1 MCDQGLRF
9 ASHDGKRC
17 VRTTHTATFPGWH
30 RASLSPASVKGAWQL
45 RRGAIDIAEREDD
58 CMQPPDRY
66 KWDSLPAE
74 QRPERGL
81 LALRAGLAA
90 FANLR
95 PATVLPQLADASSLK
110 REIVEGVDIMI
121 VRELVGGIY
130 FGEPR
135 VGLLL
140 PRYLCFR
147 ATKLVFPRISR
158 FNPKIRISTEAGLK
172 CCHLGASLSCY

>member
-1 MCDQGLRF
+1 
-9 ASHDGKRC
+9 
-17 VRTTHTATFPGWH
+17 VVT
-30 RASLSPASVKGAWQL
+30 
-45 RRGAIDIAEREDD
+45 EREDD
-58 CMQPPDRY
+58 RMQPLDRY

-81 LALRAGLAA
+81 LALRAGLNA

-135 VGLLL
+135 V
-140 PRYLCFR
+140 RAFR
-147 ATKLVFPRISR
+147 
-158 FNPKIRISTEAGLK
+158 
-172 CCHLGASLSCY
+172 SLAFLQTVRTAVAVKDTD